1 MPIPEII
8 KKIDEADAS
17 IREELK
23 LHGIPLGER
32 DALEKA
38 RDLLQQAITPLLKYQ
53 A

>member
-1 MPIPEII
+1 MALSEII

-32 DALEKA
+32 DALEQA
-38 RDLLQQAITPLLKYQ
+38 RDLIQKAVTPLLKYVD
-53 A
+53 